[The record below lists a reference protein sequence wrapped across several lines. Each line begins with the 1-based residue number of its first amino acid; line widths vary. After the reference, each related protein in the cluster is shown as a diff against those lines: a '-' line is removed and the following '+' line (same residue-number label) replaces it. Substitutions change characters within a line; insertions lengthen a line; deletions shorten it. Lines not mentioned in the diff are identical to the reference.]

1 MSKHVDI
8 SFKICYYTL
17 TQLAWVCRSGGT
29 GRRTGLKIL
38 RSLKIVP
45 VRFRSPAYILKCE
58 CSSMVELQPSKLV
71 TWVRFPSLAFSLQ
84 KNSTREWLSGRASR
98 CQREGRGFKSRLAL
112 RKNVGCRFWQV
123 SNLKHFSNVKIKKE
137 KTHIKS
143 VLFFCL
149 FLGIQR
155 R

>member
-1 MSKHVDI
+1 
-8 SFKICYYTL
+8 
-17 TQLAWVCRSGGT
+17 
-29 GRRTGLKIL
+29 
-38 RSLKIVP
+38 
-45 VRFRSPAYILKCE
+45 
-58 CSSMVELQPSKLV
+58 
-71 TWVRFPSLAFSLQ
+71 
-84 KNSTREWLSGRASR
+84 
-98 CQREGRGFKSRLAL
+98 
-112 RKNVGCRFWQV
+112 VGCRFWQV